1 MNHNMMVMMI
11 LMMKRRTWLGQS
23 WPGDECGAAPGPKVR
38 TGEKNWWKLELS
50 KMPNWTYQDM
60 RQASLLIGPKGLFI
74 YYVIAD
80 GGGGVSPIYYNI
92 TWGEGGL
99 PIPLKCVT

>member
-1 MNHNMMVMMI
+1 
-11 LMMKRRTWLGQS
+11 MMKRRTWLGQS
-23 WPGDECGAAPGPKVR
+23 WPGDECGAAPGPEVR

-74 YYVIAD
+74 YYVIA
-80 GGGGVSPIYYNI
+80 GGGEAAGFI
-92 TWGEGGL
+92 TILLLEIL
-99 PIPLKCVT
+99 LHTKRAKTRKT